1 MASLRVSGAT
11 ITKKKDSFILEF
23 ETAAQVCFLLLINHK
38 ITLFGHKKKLITLQ
52 FHPNKQTKKIYV

>member
-38 ITLFGHKKKLITLQ
+38 ITLFGHKK
-52 FHPNKQTKKIYV
+52 N

>member
-23 ETAAQVCFLLLINHK
+23 ETAAQVHSIAFASHFFDISY
-38 ITLFGHKKKLITLQ
+38 FYR
-52 FHPNKQTKKIYV
+52 F